1 MKQNNIGPYFNDFSR
16 WETENGER
24 VQKHYF
30 GLFSSRFDMDLEKR
44 NEGLAVKLDVVL
56 CYLQTIKRSS
66 ELKSILHVITGLNTK
81 LY

>member
-1 MKQNNIGPYFNDFSR
+1 
-16 WETENGER
+16 
-24 VQKHYF
+24 
-30 GLFSSRFDMDLEKR
+30 MDLEKK

-66 ELKSILHVITGLNTK
+66 ELKSIFHVITGLNTK